1 MRGEGRWS
9 ALVEVCKWQVSWD
22 TVILIQELAENEGGN
37 FCTSILVLVH
47 DYLLAHDKH
56 LFGLWESG
64 VEIVPVKGI
73 LSWLCNLL
81 CFHWYVMNSSK
92 LCVCISL
99 YACMQTNNTMWRW
112 MVLCTWL
119 EAILFLACQDFA
131 FLLYLSFFIPQE
143 TCHPIMCSYKV
154 VKVFFE
160 VWGLQGRVESGV
172 HNVS

>member
-1 MRGEGRWS
+1 M
-9 ALVEVCKWQVSWD
+9 
-22 TVILIQELAENEGGN
+22 
-37 FCTSILVLVH
+37 
-47 DYLLAHDKH
+47 
-56 LFGLWESG
+56 
-64 VEIVPVKGI
+64 PVKGI

-131 FLLYLSFFIPQE
+131 FLLYLSFFLPQE

-172 HNVS
+172 HNVSQQTKWYQLAKHALFVSSALVLMDCVDCQCIISLFACLRLCLTKLWMPN